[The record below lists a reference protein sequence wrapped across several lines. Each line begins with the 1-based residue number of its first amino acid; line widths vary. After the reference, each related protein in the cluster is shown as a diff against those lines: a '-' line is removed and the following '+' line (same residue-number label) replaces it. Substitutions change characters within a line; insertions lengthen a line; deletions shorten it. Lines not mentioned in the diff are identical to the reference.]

1 MKTWADCG
9 RMLAA
14 VLSNLSAVER
24 GYCLSEY
31 YTGFDLWSLWSVT
44 LVRNGGTVLNHVHP
58 CFEPR
63 PFPKFVLFYV
73 NSILPLSESPILQPS
88 SFVSTDKLL
97 APQCSFFL
105 MMNPETSFSKHFWA
119 AEKFILR
126 SKFHVWHSWPFLE
139 GPGIFC
145 RTSCSL

>member
-14 VLSNLSAVER
+14 VLSNLSIVER

-31 YTGFDLWSLWSVT
+31 YTSYDLGLVT
-44 LVRNGGTVLNHVHP
+44 LVGNGRTVLNHIHP

-73 NSILPLSESPILQPS
+73 NNILPLSESLVLQPS
-88 SFVSTDKLL
+88 SFISADKLL

-105 MMNPETSFSKHFWA
+105 MMNPAASSKHFWA
-119 AEKFILR
+119 AEKFIRR
-126 SKFHVWHSWPFLE
+126 SKFHVWHLWLFFE

-145 RTSCSL
+145 RSSCSV